1 MKLAGTLTSTVVEDH
16 IKDVRR
22 ALEKIA
28 SQDVKRIVEV
38 LLEAADGGGHIYIM
52 GNGGSA
58 ATATHFACD
67 LSKATVIDGR
77 SRMRVTSLSDNV
89 ALLTAW
95 ANDTSYDRVFAEP
108 IENLVEQGDVV
119 IAISA
124 SGNSPNVVNGV
135 RAARNKGALCIGL
148 VGFEGGAVRKLS
160 DFAVHVP
167 SEDYGVV
174 EDCHLVL
181 EHAITAAIT
190 SCLMGEG
197 RPEAQ
202 GEYRSNGREA
212 REDVALMADGSC

>member
-1 MKLAGTLTSTVVEDH
+1 MAATLNSTVVEDH
-16 IKDVRR
+16 IRDVRR
-22 ALEKIA
+22 ALENIS
-28 SQDVKRIVEV
+28 SQDVERIVEV
-38 LLEAADGGGHIYIM
+38 LLEAANTGGHIYIM

-108 IENLVEQGDVV
+108 IENLVQQGDVV

-124 SGNSPNVVNGV
+124 SGNSPNVVNAI
-135 RAARNKGALCIGL
+135 RAARNKGALCVGL
-148 VGFEGGAVRKLS
+148 VGFDGGAVRKLS
-160 DFAVHVP
+160 NCAVHVP

-190 SCLMGEG
+190 NRLMSEG
-197 RPEAQ
+197 RPDAQ
-202 GEYRSNGREA
+202 GEYRSNGRQA
-212 REDVALMADGSC
+212 RKDVALMADGPC